1 MSVSSRSVLVTGASK
16 GIGQAVAERL
26 AMDGFDICIH
36 YNSDRAGAETTAQL
50 VEQAG
55 RKATLVQFDVTDHDV
70 VKNVLEAY
78 IQEHGAFYGVVVNAG
93 ITRDAAFP
101 MMTQDDWNSV
111 IRTDLDGFYNVVN
124 PCIMPMISAK
134 KGGRIVVVSSVSGI
148 SGNRGQV
155 NYSAAKAGLIGAAK
169 ALSVELAKRKI
180 TVNCV
185 APGLIS
191 TSMTDL
197 EPAVIEHAMAMVPMK
212 RMGSPKEVAHC
223 VSFLVSDGASYVT
236 RQVLS
241 VNGGML

>member
-36 YNSDRAGAETTAQL
+36 YNSDKAGAETTAQL

-55 RKATLVQFDVTDHDV
+55 RKATIVQFDVTDHDV

-134 KGGRIVVVSSVSGI
+134 KGGRIVVVSSVS
-148 SGNRGQV
+148 
-155 NYSAAKAGLIGAAK
+155 
-169 ALSVELAKRKI
+169 
-180 TVNCV
+180 
-185 APGLIS
+185 
-191 TSMTDL
+191 
-197 EPAVIEHAMAMVPMK
+197 
-212 RMGSPKEVAHC
+212 
-223 VSFLVSDGASYVT
+223 
-236 RQVLS
+236 
-241 VNGGML
+241 